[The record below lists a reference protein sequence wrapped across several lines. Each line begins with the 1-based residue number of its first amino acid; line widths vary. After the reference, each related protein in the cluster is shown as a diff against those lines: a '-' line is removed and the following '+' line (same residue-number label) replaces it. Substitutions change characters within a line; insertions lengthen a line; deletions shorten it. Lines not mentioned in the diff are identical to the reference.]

1 MGRVLCQPLELDE
14 QTTHTLG
21 QLDEADFL
29 VEEISYKQANNETQK
44 NVNMV
49 IITNNVSI
57 LINKVRE
64 ND

>member
-1 MGRVLCQPLELDE
+1 MGRVLCQPLELAE

-29 VEEISYKQANNETQK
+29 VEEISYKQANNETPK